1 MDTHDLIDGKITSS
15 IEDRVYL
22 ERVRL
27 FFGHAVG
34 NMASAMVGAVLIAAV
49 LKSGNVATN
58 KILYWL
64 ATIFSFSLVVAYI
77 ERLFTKSTLTI
88 ENARKWVWAR
98 IVSGSAIGI
107 MYGISPFF
115 FHGEDM
121 IIPGMFIMI
130 ILSTMV
136 SVAITGYSTMPF
148 YFLSLNCVIMIPLTI
163 YFFSKSGEFHHILVT
178 TSIIWQIIVLT
189 KGWKVSKTAI
199 GAIIVNERLR
209 DEVELHMKTKEQL
222 KHMATHDALTDL
234 PNRRLLHELVSVIL
248 NRASRY
254 KKQFAIMFIDLD
266 GFKSINDSHG
276 HDAGDALLQ
285 EIANRLKAQTRS
297 TDIIARMGGDEF
309 VIVYSDIEQGVSE
322 TNLLAKRILKTLNNP
337 IHLPEGGIAH
347 IGGSIGISLYPKH
360 GSEIESLIKAADD
373 AMYVVK
379 EKEKNNFIYASD
391 P

>member
-1 MDTHDLIDGKITSS
+1 MDTNDLVNDNITSS

-34 NMASAMVGAVLIAAV
+34 NMAGAMVGAVLIAAV

-64 ATIFSFSLVVAYI
+64 VIIFSFSLVVAYI

-98 IVSGSAIGI
+98 IVSGSIIGI
-107 MYGISPFF
+107 MYGISPFL
-115 FHGEDM
+115 FHGDDM
-121 IIPGMFIMI
+121 IIPGMFMMI

-148 YFLSLNCVIMIPLTI
+148 YFLSLNCVIMIPLTS
-163 YFFSKSGEFHHILVT
+163 YFVFKPGEFHYILVA
-178 TSIIWQIIVLT
+178 TSIVWQIIVLT

-199 GAIIVNERLR
+199 GAIIANERLQ
-209 DEVELHMKTKEQL
+209 DEVELHMKTKKQL
-222 KHMATHDALTDL
+222 KHLATHDTLTDL
-234 PNRRLLHELVSVIL
+234 PNRRLLQELVSVIL

-266 GFKSINDSHG
+266 GFKSVNDSHG
-276 HDAGDALLQ
+276 HDAGDVLLQ
-285 EIANRLKAQTRS
+285 EIAKRLKVQTRS

-309 VIVYSDIEQGVSE
+309 IIVYSDIETGASE
-322 TNLLAKRILKTLNNP
+322 TDLLAKRIIETLNVP
-337 IHLPEGGIAH
+337 IPLPDGGIAH

-360 GSEIESLIKAADD
+360 GSEIETLIKAADD

-379 EKEKNNFIYASD
+379 KKEKNNFFYASD
-391 P
+391 S

>member
-1 MDTHDLIDGKITSS
+1 LIPMNLQKKTISN
-15 IEDRVYL
+15 IEDRIYL

-34 NMASAMVGAVLIAAV
+34 NMAGAMVGAVLIAAV
-49 LKSGNVATN
+49 LKSADVVTD
-58 KILYWL
+58 KILCWL
-64 ATIFSFSLVVAYI
+64 VIIFSFSMVVAYI
-77 ERLFTKSTLTI
+77 EGLFAKATLSI
-88 ENARKWVWAR
+88 QNARKWVWAR
-98 IVSGSAIGI
+98 ITSGSLIGV
-107 MYGISPFF
+107 MYGISPFLF
-115 FHGEDM
+115 QGEDI

-148 YFLSLNCVIMIPLTI
+148 YFISLNCVTMIPLTI
-163 YFFSKSGEFHHILVT
+163 YFLVTPGEAHQILVA
-178 TSIIWQIIVLT
+178 TSIVWQIIVLT

-199 GAIIVNERLR
+199 GALVANERLR

-234 PNRRLLHELVSVIL
+234 PNRRLLQELASVIL

-266 GFKSINDSHG
+266 GFKSINDSYG

-285 EIANRLKAQTRS
+285 EIASRLKVQTRS

-309 VIVYSDIEQGVSE
+309 VIVYSDIEHGISE
-322 TNLLAKRILKTLNNP
+322 TDLLAKRIVETLNAP
-337 IHLPEGGIAH
+337 VSLPDGSSVL
-347 IGGSIGISLYPKH
+347 IGGSVGIALYPEH
-360 GSEIESLIKAADD
+360 GFEIETLIKAADH
-373 AMYVVK
+373 AMYAAK
-379 EKEKNNFIYASD
+379 ENGKNKFLYA
-391 P
+391 